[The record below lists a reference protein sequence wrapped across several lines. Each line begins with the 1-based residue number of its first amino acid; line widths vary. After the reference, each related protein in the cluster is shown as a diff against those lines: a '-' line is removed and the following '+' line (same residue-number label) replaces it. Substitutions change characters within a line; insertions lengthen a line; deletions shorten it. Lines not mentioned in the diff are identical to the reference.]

1 MAPEPATALARS
13 PFQGQPQEDVGELVQ
28 IALDVAG
35 SLDPREVIARIL
47 ERGTHAVQA
56 DRGTLS
62 SIVGDQIVVEATYGR
77 AGELTWVGQHY
88 SLAYFEGQPLVQ
100 KAIDTLEPAFGGR
113 LEVDKAAPEFRQ
125 ALANVRYVAVLPLV
139 HGGRAVGMLVFSRY
153 EEKPFTGRDRASLT
167 LLGTISGLALRN
179 ARLYEEGEAA
189 RRRADDTA
197 ARLRAAVD
205 AAEDVASQV
214 RLDQVLGRLL
224 ERASASVGAD
234 GTSLARL
241 EGTEMVIE
249 STPTG
254 ELVGTRWPLMPKVLA
269 GVTTGRAVE
278 LSAAEYTGAPEG
290 MESVVKP
297 YRRFLVAPL
306 VVGGE
311 TIGLLAMGRA
321 ADEPFDP
328 AAVQALQQFSTLG
341 ALLLRNARL
350 IEQAREAEQAKS
362 EFMSIAVHE
371 LRAPLTVTGGYLSM
385 ALEGAL
391 GELPKPVHD
400 VLATAQRKTEEA
412 KALAD
417 ELLTVAR
424 LEGKVL
430 SPRADLVSVRDA
442 VKKAIV
448 RAHPRAELVRASFE
462 VDDAGDL
469 AILADEA
476 LLGKILDNL
485 LNNALAYTDHPPTIR
500 VRARQDG
507 NEVSLTVGDDG
518 IGISSEDQG
527 RIFRRFARGTDRM
540 VAETPGTGLGL
551 YLSRGLAE
559 QMGGSLKLESS
570 QTGKGSTFVLRLP
583 AAAS

>member
-1 MAPEPATALARS
+1 
-13 PFQGQPQEDVGELVQ
+13 
-28 IALDVAG
+28 
-35 SLDPREVIARIL
+35 
-47 ERGTHAVQA
+47 
-56 DRGTLS
+56 
-62 SIVGDQIVVEATYGR
+62 
-77 AGELTWVGQHY
+77 
-88 SLAYFEGQPLVQ
+88 
-100 KAIDTLEPAFGGR
+100 
-113 LEVDKAAPEFRQ
+113 
-125 ALANVRYVAVLPLV
+125 
-139 HGGRAVGMLVFSRY
+139 
-153 EEKPFTGRDRASLT
+153 
-167 LLGTISGLALRN
+167 
-179 ARLYEEGEAA
+179 
-189 RRRADDTA
+189 
-197 ARLRAAVD
+197 
-205 AAEDVASQV
+205 
-214 RLDQVLGRLL
+214 
-224 ERASASVGAD
+224 
-234 GTSLARL
+234 
-241 EGTEMVIE
+241 MVIE

-269 GVTTGRAVE
+269 GVMTGRAVE

-290 MESVVKP
+290 MESMVKP

-430 SPRADLVSVRDA
+430 SPRAERVSVSDA
-442 VKKAIV
+442 VKKAIA
-448 RAHPRAELVRASFE
+448 RAHPRAELVRATFD

-476 LLGKILDNL
+476 LVGKILDNL
-485 LNNALAYTDHPPTIR
+485 LNNALTYTDHPPTIR
-500 VRARQDG
+500 VGARQEGD
-507 NEVSLTVGDDG
+507 EVLLTVADDG

-540 VAETPGTGLGL
+540 VAERPGTGLGL

-559 QMGGSLKLESS
+559 QMDGSLKLESS

>member
-1 MAPEPATALARS
+1 MARS
-13 PFQGQPQEDVGELVQ
+13 PLQGQPQEDVGELVQ
-28 IALDVAG
+28 MALDVAG

-62 SIVGDQIVVEATYGR
+62 SLVDDHIVVEATYGR
-77 AGELTWVGQHY
+77 AGELTWVGQRY
-88 SLAYFEGQPLVQ
+88 SLDYFEGQPLVK
-100 KAIDTLEPAFGGR
+100 KAIESLQPAFGGR
-113 LEVDKAAPEFRQ
+113 LALDKAAPEFRQ
-125 ALANVRYVAVLPLV
+125 ALANVRHVAVLPLV
-139 HGGRAVGMLVFSRY
+139 HGGKVIGMLVFSRY
-153 EEKPFTGRDRASLT
+153 QEKPFTEDDRAALT
-167 LLGTISGLALRN
+167 LLSTISGLALRN

-189 RRRADDTA
+189 RRRADETA

-234 GTSLARL
+234 GASLARL
-241 EGTEMVIE
+241 EGSEMVIE

-269 GVTTGRAVE
+269 GVASGRAVE
-278 LSAAEYTGAPEG
+278 LSAAEYTGAPPG
-290 MESVVKP
+290 MDSVVQP

-306 VVGGE
+306 AVGGE
-311 TIGLLAMGRA
+311 TIGLLAMAKA

-328 AAVQALQQFSTLG
+328 TAVQSLQQFSTLG

-350 IEQAREAEQAKS
+350 IEQTREAEQAKS

-385 ALEGAL
+385 ALEGAF
-391 GELPKPVHD
+391 GELPKPLRD
-400 VLATAQRKTEEA
+400 VLETAQRKTEEA
-412 KALAD
+412 KTIAN

-430 SPRADLVSVRDA
+430 TPTVGRVLVRDA
-442 VKKAIV
+442 VT
-448 RAHPRAELVRASFE
+448 RAVARARPRAELVRGS
-462 VDDAGDL
+462 VQIAGDTDL

-476 LLGKILDNL
+476 MVGKILDNL
-485 LNNALAYTDHPPTIR
+485 LNNALTYADRPPSIR
-500 VRARQDG
+500 VGAQLEG
-507 NEVSLTVGDDG
+507 HQVSLTLADDG
-518 IGISSEDQG
+518 IGISAQDQR
-527 RIFRRFARGTDRM
+527 RIFQRFARGTDRL
-540 VAETPGTGLGL
+540 VTEKPGTGLGL

-559 QMGGSLKLESS
+559 QMGGSLQLESS
-570 QTGKGSTFVLRLP
+570 QAGKGSTFVLRLP
-583 AAAS
+583 AADS